1 MVILSPPLVAGKFIF
16 MVNKNKTVLIVEDDE
31 ILLRA
36 LYLQFEGAGYTI
48 SSATDGEI
56 AVKIAQ
62 RIIPDIVLL
71 DLIMPKM
78 DGFEVLHIL
87 KSDPKT
93 KEIPVIVL
101 SNLGESTDIQKA
113 KSLGA
118 VEYFVK
124 ADIRLDELQ
133 KKVAEIINS

>member
-1 MVILSPPLVAGKFIF
+1 

>member
-1 MVILSPPLVAGKFIF
+1 MPK
-16 MVNKNKTVLIVEDDE
+16 KNKVMLIAEDDE

-36 LYLQFEGAGYTI
+36 LYLKFEDAGYTI

-56 AVKIAQ
+56 AVKVAQ
-62 RIIPDIVLL
+62 RILPDVILL

-78 DGFEVLHIL
+78 DGFEVMRIL

-93 KEIPVIVL
+93 KKIPIIVL
-101 SNLGESTDIQKA
+101 SNLGEGTDIEKA

-124 ADIRLDELQ
+124 ADIRLDDLQ
-133 KKVAEIINS
+133 RKVAELINS